1 MPRRLPKATQEIAEV
16 IGRERALYLVGALP
30 RAYRGPSHGKRTR
43 VNLYV
48 PATLK
53 PNHQLVKL
61 LGWPD
66 AMKLVAHFGGEI
78 LYPSDCDEIIRA
90 HRDESIRRLHRD
102 GVSAAQIAEWFGIT
116 DRQVRNIVKE
126 IQHEANDNQCNQHA
140 RKSVSAGAA

>member
-16 IGRERALYLVGALP
+16 IGRKRALYLVGALP
-30 RAYRGPSHGKRTR
+30 RSYGAYTGSR

-53 PNHQLVKL
+53 PNHPLVRL

-78 LYPSDCDEIIRA
+78 LYPSKCDEIIRA
-90 HRDESIRRLHRD
+90 HRDASIRRLHAD
-102 GVSAAQIAEWFGIT
+102 GVGSAQIAEWFGIS

-126 IQHEANDNQCNQHA
+126 IQHEANDNKCRQHA

>member
-1 MPRRLPKATQEIAEV
+1 M

-30 RAYRGPSHGKRTR
+30 RAYLGPANGSR

-53 PNHQLVKL
+53 PSHPLVAL

-78 LYPSDCDEIIRA
+78 LYPSKCDEIIRA
-90 HRDESIRRLHRD
+90 HRDDSIRRLHAE
-102 GVSAAQIAEWFGIT
+102 GMTTTELSEWFSL
-116 DRQVRNIVKE
+116 DSRHVRRIVKD
-126 IQHEANDNQCNQHA
+126 IQHEANDNRCVQHP

>member
-30 RAYRGPSHGKRTR
+30 RAYLGPANGSR

-53 PNHQLVKL
+53 PSHPLVAL
-61 LGWPD
+61 LGWCD

-78 LYPSDCDEIIRA
+78 LYPSKCDEIIRM
-90 HRDESIRRLHRD
+90 HRDVSIRRLHAE
-102 GVSAAQIAEWFGIT
+102 GMSSSELAEWFSL
-116 DRQVRNIVKE
+116 DARHVRRIVKD
-126 IQHEANDNQCNQHA
+126 IQHEANDNVCVHPP